1 MPNIHLTLERVEANR
16 ATEAARQAGEQE
28 VSGEAAHVWVGT
40 RNAGGVAEGMDER
53 HREDFRTAVAF
64 VTHTRE
70 YRSSDVLPALAR
82 SGYTTTE
89 RPHDRETER
98 LLAKFDPDLVVLAID
113 PRQDSD
119 LSLVRSAG
127 RVTHG
132 TIMVIA
138 PGPHALGLAAAL
150 DAGADICLRD
160 TDGVDFL
167 MSQLAV
173 VARRRN
179 PVPEVDD
186 GPAILTVRDLSFDF
200 DRCQAQR
207 NDELIPLTPTEFK
220 ILAYL
225 ARSAGKVVSPVEILR
240 SVQEYTYS
248 DHEAQEIVKVYIR
261 RIRRKI
267 EAEPSA
273 PNYIVNV
280 RGFGYM
286 LERRGLR
293 EAVSEAA

>member
-1 MPNIHLTLERVEANR
+1 MT
-16 ATEAARQAGEQE
+16 
-28 VSGEAAHVWVGT
+28 
-40 RNAGGVAEGMDER
+40 ER
-53 HREDFRTAVAF
+53 HHDDFRNAVAF

-82 SGYTTTE
+82 GGFTTTE

-98 LLAKFDPDLVVLAID
+98 LLAQFNPDLVVLAID

-119 LSLVRSAG
+119 LTLVRSVG
-127 RVTHG
+127 RVTRG
-132 TIMVIA
+132 TVMVIA

-150 DAGADICLRD
+150 DAGADLCIRD

-167 MSQLAV
+167 TSQLAAM
-173 VARRRN
+173 ARRRS
-179 PVPEVDD
+179 PAPELDD
-186 GPAILTVRDLSFDF
+186 GPTTVTVRDLTLDF

-207 NDELIPLTPTEFK
+207 EDELIPLTPTEFK

-225 ARSAGKVVSPVEILR
+225 ARNAGKVVSPVEILR
-240 SVQEYTYS
+240 SVQDYTYS
-248 DHEAQEIVKVYIR
+248 DREAQEIVKVYIR

-267 EAEPSA
+267 EVEPSE

-293 EAVSEAA
+293 ERMAQAA